1 MGNLYFGCL
10 RFLLAVVFLI
20 PSISFAETIPATQTT
35 APPVAGPR
43 VQVSSTWHAT
53 AQSAC
58 NYEIWGVATT
68 PVKVG
73 NIGAGQDQYRCQR
86 NSDGLV
92 YPNPLMTTEM
102 LCTVGTLSGN
112 QCVGVWQCP
121 DSSWTL
127 QGNQCFRA
135 DCPSGTVWN
144 EISQTCRCENGSDVG
159 DNGQCCPQP
168 GEALAQM
175 QKCEVYSTSA
185 TTCQSSN
192 ENGCAIRCNQVQ
204 FQIPPNIT
212 GGDGVQIT
220 DGIPALGQMC
230 KYTGS
235 KANAIDRL
243 GSPLED
249 DEHAKEDDQTKPK
262 PPPKTPEGCM
272 AAGMGYV
279 TSSTGS
285 TTCVKSGSAGEMVK
299 NSKGSGSESGTGPSG
314 PKPGTNSESNKS
326 ESKGPG
332 GETKSRES
340 VTTNN
345 ADGSKTTKTTET
357 KCVNGVCEKSETI
370 ETRDK
375 DGNLV
380 DSNTKKESGTKDD
393 FCVKNPNDL
402 ACKKQDSKF
411 SGDCEKGFVCEGDA
425 ANCAVAQATWRL
437 SCDSRKRDDLND
449 LGDDVI
455 AGNDGM
461 SVSDIPVL
469 SITLQ
474 QLPADGPGGACPS
487 LPPLPGGR
495 VLDTAVACTVLQGV
509 GNAGVALSLLLA
521 GFIVIGGVRGL

>member
-10 RFLLAVVFLI
+10 RVLLAVVFLI
-20 PSISFAETIPATQTT
+20 PGITFAQSISPSIVQQDALEGYRCSGNTISATLSDACDVTYNNEYKNPAYTWSKNFTGSSCQILRNGTYWVGYSCV
-35 APPVAGPR
+35 PVQYCADGSMP
-43 VQVSSTWHAT
+43 SYGK
-53 AQSAC
+53 C
-58 NYEIWGVATT
+58 N
-68 PVKVG
+68 VKVCRSG
-73 NIGAGQDQYRCQR
+73 YKMNSAGTMCD
-86 NSDGLV
+86 
-92 YPNPLMTTEM
+92 PLPT
-102 LCTVGTLSGN
+102 
-112 QCVGVWQCP
+112 CP
-121 DSSWTL
+121 
-127 QGNQCFRA
+127 
-135 DCPSGTVWN
+135 PKTVWN

-159 DNGQCCPQP
+159 DDGTCCPQP
-168 GEALAQM
+168 GEALAVM

>member
-10 RFLLAVVFLI
+10 RVLLAVVFLI
-20 PSISFAETIPATQTT
+20 PGITFAQSIPASTVQQDALTGYRCSGLPYWPT
-35 APPVAGPR
+35 ADEACQYTYDQEPKSSSYTWSRVFNPPASCQIHRNGSYWVGYTCAPVPYCADG
-43 VQVSSTWHAT
+43 STP
-53 AQSAC
+53 SYGKC
-58 NYEIWGVATT
+58 N
-68 PVKVG
+68 VKVCP
-73 NIGAGQDQYRCQR
+73 AGYKLNGSMCDPLPTCP
-86 NSDGLV
+86 
-92 YPNPLMTTEM
+92 PN
-102 LCTVGTLSGN
+102 
-112 QCVGVWQCP
+112 
-121 DSSWTL
+121 
-127 QGNQCFRA
+127 
-135 DCPSGTVWN
+135 TVWN
-144 EISQTCRCENGSDVG
+144 EISQTCRCESGSDVG
-159 DNGQCCPQP
+159 DDGTCCPQP

-393 FCVKNPNDL
+393 FCVKNPKDL